1 MTLKKEKL
9 MKDFIKNVL
18 ATMVGMFG
26 FFIVMGVIGMMSIIG
41 MIASG
46 NAAQNVEKNS
56 VFVLNLSGTI
66 SEQGSENPLS
76 MFTGDN
82 SLNSGLNDILSSIK
96 KAKANDDIKGI
107 YIEAG
112 ALMTN
117 YATLQEIRN
126 ALADFRKSGK
136 WIVAYGDFY
145 TQGAYYVASVA
156 NKVYI
161 NPKGAIDWHGIGAQT
176 MFYKDF
182 MAKFGVKWEVVKVGT
197 FKSATETFTEEK
209 MSDANR
215 LQTQTFIDGTWRN
228 VCDAVSKSRGISV
241 DSLNS
246 YADSYLALQATETL
260 VKAKMVDG
268 MMYGDQVKDAVKKM
282 MKLEKDDDI
291 SQLTL
296 NDMLN
301 VKDGKVEGSEI
312 AVYYAEGDIVQ
323 DPKAATMFGNNN
335 YIASRKVCK
344 DLEDLMND
352 DDVKAV
358 VVRINSGGGDAYAS
372 EQMWHQMSELRKV
385 KPVVV
390 SMGDYAASGAYYMS
404 APASW
409 IVAQPNTLTGSIGIF
424 AVIPDFSGLVTSK
437 LGVRFDEVKTNRNST
452 FGNLMARPFNA
463 EEKAMLQASVNRG
476 YSLFRQRV
484 AEGRR
489 LPVESVEKI
498 AQGRVWLA
506 TDALNIKLVDQLGG
520 IDDAVKKA
528 AQLAKLKDYYTS
540 DYPAAASWMDNLLNS
555 MSSSGT
561 YLDEQLRQTL
571 GDFYQ
576 PFTMLRSID
585 KREAIQA
592 RIPYAIS
599 IK

>member
-1 MTLKKEKL
+1 

-76 MFTGDN
+76 MFTGEN

-107 YIEAG
+107 YIETG
-112 ALMTN
+112 ALAAN

-126 ALADFRKSGK
+126 ALDDFRKSGK

-156 NKVYI
+156 DKVYI
-161 NPKGAIDWHGIGAQT
+161 NPKGIVDWHGIGAQT

-215 LQTQTFIDGTWRN
+215 LQTKTFIDGTWRN

-291 SQLTL
+291 AQLTL

-301 VKDGKVEGSEI
+301 VKDEKVEGSEI

-424 AVIPDFSGLVTSK
+424 AVIPDLSGLVTSK

-484 AEGRR
+484 ADGRR

-528 AQLAKLKDYYTS
+528 AELAKLKDYYTS
-540 DYPAAASWMDNLLNS
+540 DYPAAASWMDAMLNS

>member
-1 MTLKKEKL
+1 
-9 MKDFIKNVL
+9 MKDFIKSVL
-18 ATMVGMFG
+18 ATMVGIFG
-26 FFIVMGVIGMMSIIG
+26 FFIVMGVLTMMSIIG
-41 MIASG
+41 MVASSS
-46 NAAQNVEKNS
+46 AAQNVEENS
-56 VFVLNLSGTI
+56 VFVLNLSGAI
-66 SEQGSENPLS
+66 SDQGTDNPLS
-76 MFTGDN
+76 LFTGDD
-82 SLNSGLNDILSSIK
+82 SQSTGLNNILSAIK
-96 KAKANDDIKGI
+96 KAKTNDDIKGI

-136 WIVAYGDFY
+136 WIVAYGDYY

-161 NPKGAIDWHGIGAQT
+161 NPKGIVDWHGIGAQT

-182 MAKFGVKWEVVKVGT
+182 MAKFGVKCEVVKVGT

-215 LQTQTFIDGTWRN
+215 LQTQTFINGTWQN
-228 VCDAVSKSRGISV
+228 ICTAVSKSRGISI

-246 YADSYLALQATETL
+246 YADSYLALQSTEML
-260 VKAKMVDG
+260 MKAKMVDG
-268 MMYGDQVKDAVKKM
+268 MMYSDKVKDAVKKM

-291 SQLTL
+291 AQLTL

-301 VKDGKVEGSEI
+301 VKDEKVEGDKI
-312 AVYYAEGDIVQ
+312 AIYYASGDIVQ

-424 AVIPDFSGLVTSK
+424 AVIPDFSGLVTTK
-437 LGVRFDEVKTNRNST
+437 LGVRFDEVKTNRHST

-463 EEKAMLQASVNRG
+463 EETAMLQASVNRG

-484 AEGRR
+484 ADGRH
-489 LPVESVEKI
+489 LTIESVEKI

-528 AQLAKLKDYYTS
+528 AELAKLKEYYTS
-540 DYPAAASWMDNLLNS
+540 DYPAAASWIDNLLNS
-555 MSSSGT
+555 MTSSGT
-561 YLDEQLRQTL
+561 YLDTQLRQTL
-571 GDFYQ
+571 GELYQ
-576 PFTMLRSID
+576 PFTVLRSID

>member
-1 MTLKKEKL
+1 

-126 ALADFRKSGK
+126 TLADFRKSGK

-215 LQTQTFIDGTWRN
+215 LQTKTFIDGTWRN
-228 VCDAVSKSRGISV
+228 VCAAVSKSRGISV

-282 MKLEKDDDI
+282 MKLDKGDDI
-291 SQLTL
+291 AQLTL

-424 AVIPDFSGLVTSK
+424 AVIPDLSGLVTTK

-540 DYPAAASWMDNLLNS
+540 DYPAAASWMDAMFNS

>member
-1 MTLKKEKL
+1 

-112 ALMTN
+112 ALAAN

-156 NKVYI
+156 DKVYI
-161 NPKGAIDWHGIGAQT
+161 NPKGIVDWHGIGAQT

-228 VCDAVSKSRGISV
+228 VCNAVSKSRGISI

-282 MKLEKDDDI
+282 MKLDKDDNI

-540 DYPAAASWMDNLLNS
+540 DYPAAASWMDAMLNS

-592 RIPYAIS
+592 RIPYSIS

>member
-1 MTLKKEKL
+1 

-26 FFIVMGVIGMMSIIG
+26 FFIVIGVIGMMSIIG

-112 ALMTN
+112 ALAAN

-156 NKVYI
+156 DKVYI
-161 NPKGAIDWHGIGAQT
+161 NPKGIVDWHGIGAQT

-182 MAKFGVKWEVVKVGT
+182 MAKFGVKWEIVKVGT

-215 LQTQTFIDGTWRN
+215 LQTKTFIDGTWRN

-291 SQLTL
+291 AQLTL

-301 VKDGKVEGSEI
+301 VKDEKVEGSEI

-424 AVIPDFSGLVTSK
+424 AVIPDLSGLVTTK

-484 AEGRR
+484 ADGRR

-528 AQLAKLKDYYTS
+528 AELAKLKDYYTS
-540 DYPAAASWMDNLLNS
+540 DYPAAASWMDAMLNS

>member
-1 MTLKKEKL
+1 

-112 ALMTN
+112 ALAAN

-126 ALADFRKSGK
+126 ALDDFRKSGK

-156 NKVYI
+156 DKVYI
-161 NPKGAIDWHGIGAQT
+161 NPKGIVDWHGIGAQT

-215 LQTQTFIDGTWRN
+215 LQTKTFIDGTWRN

-291 SQLTL
+291 AQLTL

-301 VKDGKVEGSEI
+301 VKDEKVEGSEI

-424 AVIPDFSGLVTSK
+424 AVIPDLSGLVTSK

-484 AEGRR
+484 ADGRR

-528 AQLAKLKDYYTS
+528 AELAKLKDYNTS

>member
-1 MTLKKEKL
+1 MG
-9 MKDFIKNVL
+9 DFIKGVL
-18 ATMVGMFG
+18 ATMVGVFG
-26 FFIVMGVIGMMSIIG
+26 FFLVMGVIGMMSIIG

-112 ALMTN
+112 ALAAN

-126 ALADFRKSGK
+126 ALDDFRKSGK

-156 NKVYI
+156 DKVYI
-161 NPKGAIDWHGIGAQT
+161 NPKGIVDWHGIGAQT

-215 LQTQTFIDGTWRN
+215 LQTKTFIDGTWRN

-291 SQLTL
+291 AQLTL

-301 VKDGKVEGSEI
+301 VKDEKVEGSEI

-424 AVIPDFSGLVTSK
+424 AVIPDLSGLVTSK

-484 AEGRR
+484 ADGRR

-528 AQLAKLKDYYTS
+528 AELAKLKDYYTS

>member
-1 MTLKKEKL
+1 

-66 SEQGSENPLS
+66 SEQGSESPLS

-112 ALMTN
+112 ALAAN

-161 NPKGAIDWHGIGAQT
+161 NPKGIVDWHGIGAQT

-215 LQTQTFIDGTWRN
+215 LQTKTFIDGTWRN
-228 VCDAVSKSRGISV
+228 VCNAVSKSRGISV

-268 MMYGDQVKDAVKKM
+268 MMYGDQVKDAVKKI
-282 MKLEKDDDI
+282 MKLDKGDDI
-291 SQLTL
+291 AQLTL

-424 AVIPDFSGLVTSK
+424 AVIPDLSGLVTTK

-540 DYPAAASWMDNLLNS
+540 DYPAAASWMDAMLNS

>member
-1 MTLKKEKL
+1 

-96 KAKANDDIKGI
+96 KAKANDEIKGI

-268 MMYGDQVKDAVKKM
+268 MMYGDQVKDAVKKI
-282 MKLEKDDDI
+282 MKLDKDDNI

-352 DDVKAV
+352 DNVKAV

-424 AVIPDFSGLVTSK
+424 AVIPDFSGLVTTK

-528 AQLAKLKDYYTS
+528 AELAKLKEYYTS
-540 DYPAAASWMDNLLNS
+540 DYPAAASWMDAMLNS

>member
-1 MTLKKEKL
+1 

-96 KAKANDDIKGI
+96 KAKANDEIKGI

-112 ALMTN
+112 ALATN

-161 NPKGAIDWHGIGAQT
+161 NPKGIVDWHGIGAQT

-182 MAKFGVKWEVVKVGT
+182 MAKFGVKWQVVKVGT

-228 VCDAVSKSRGISV
+228 ICAAVSKSRGISV

-246 YADSYLALQATETL
+246 YADSYLALQSTETL

-268 MMYGDQVKDAVKKM
+268 MMYGDQVKDAVKKI
-282 MKLEKDDDI
+282 MKLDKDDDI
-291 SQLTL
+291 QQLTL
-296 NDMLN
+296 SNMLN
-301 VKDGKVEGSEI
+301 VKGGKEEGSEI
-312 AVYYAEGDIVQ
+312 AVYYASGDIVQ

-424 AVIPDFSGLVTSK
+424 AVIPDLSGLVTTK

-484 AEGRR
+484 AEGRQ

-540 DYPAAASWMDNLLNS
+540 DYPAAASWMDAMLNS

>member
-1 MTLKKEKL
+1 

-112 ALMTN
+112 ALAAN

-156 NKVYI
+156 DKVYI
-161 NPKGAIDWHGIGAQT
+161 NPKGIVDWHGIGAQT

-291 SQLTL
+291 AQLTL

-358 VVRINSGGGDAYAS
+358 VVRINSGGGDAYTS

-424 AVIPDFSGLVTSK
+424 AVIPDLSGLVTTK

-540 DYPAAASWMDNLLNS
+540 DYPAAASWMDAMLNS

-576 PFTMLRSID
+576 PFTVLRSID

>member
-1 MTLKKEKL
+1 
-9 MKDFIKNVL
+9 MKDFIKSVL
-18 ATMVGMFG
+18 ATMVGIFG
-26 FFIVMGVIGMMSIIG
+26 FFIVMGVLTMMSIIG
-41 MIASG
+41 MVASSS
-46 NAAQNVEKNS
+46 AAQNVEENS

-66 SEQGSENPLS
+66 SDQGTDNPLS
-76 MFTGDN
+76 IFTGDD
-82 SLNSGLNDILSSIK
+82 SQSTGLNNILSAIK
-96 KAKANDDIKGI
+96 KAKTNDDIKGI

-112 ALMTN
+112 ALITN

-136 WIVAYGDFY
+136 WIVAYGDYY
-145 TQGAYYVASVA
+145 THGAYYVASVA

-161 NPKGAIDWHGIGAQT
+161 NPKGIVDWHGIGAQT

-182 MAKFGVKWEVVKVGT
+182 MAKFGVKCEVVKVGT

-215 LQTQTFIDGTWRN
+215 LQTQTFIDGTWQN
-228 VCDAVSKSRGISV
+228 ICTAVSKSRGISI

-246 YADSYLALQATETL
+246 YADSYLALQSTEML
-260 VKAKMVDG
+260 MKAKMVDG
-268 MMYGDQVKDAVKKM
+268 MMYSDKVKDAVKKM

-291 SQLTL
+291 AQLTL
-296 NDMLN
+296 SDMLN
-301 VKDGKVEGSEI
+301 VKDEKVEGDKI
-312 AVYYAEGDIVQ
+312 AIYYASGDIVQ
-323 DPKAATMFGNNN
+323 DPKAATMFGNND

-463 EEKAMLQASVNRG
+463 EETAMLQASVNRG

-484 AEGRR
+484 ADGRH
-489 LPVESVEKI
+489 LPIESVEKI

-528 AQLAKLKDYYTS
+528 AELAKLKEYYTS
-540 DYPAAASWMDNLLNS
+540 DYPATASWIDNLLNS
-555 MSSSGT
+555 MTSSGT
-561 YLDEQLRQTL
+561 YLDAQLRQTL
-571 GDFYQ
+571 GELYQ
-576 PFTMLRSID
+576 PFTVLRSID

>member
-1 MTLKKEKL
+1 

-112 ALMTN
+112 ALAAN

-126 ALADFRKSGK
+126 ALAEFRKSGK

-156 NKVYI
+156 DKVYI
-161 NPKGAIDWHGIGAQT
+161 NPKGIVDWHGIGAQT

-215 LQTQTFIDGTWRN
+215 LQTKTFIDGTWRN

-291 SQLTL
+291 AQLTL

-301 VKDGKVEGSEI
+301 VKDEKVEGSEI

-335 YIASRKVCK
+335 YIVSRKVCK

-424 AVIPDFSGLVTSK
+424 AVIPDLSGLVTTK

-484 AEGRR
+484 ADGRR

-528 AQLAKLKDYYTS
+528 AELAKLKDYYTS

>member
-1 MTLKKEKL
+1 

-112 ALMTN
+112 ALATN

-161 NPKGAIDWHGIGAQT
+161 NPKGIVDWHGIGAQT

-215 LQTQTFIDGTWRN
+215 LQTKTFIDGTWRN

-291 SQLTL
+291 AQLTL

-301 VKDGKVEGSEI
+301 VKDEKVEGSEI

-424 AVIPDFSGLVTSK
+424 AVIPDLSGLVTTK

-484 AEGRR
+484 ADGRR

-528 AQLAKLKDYYTS
+528 AELAKLKDYYTS

>member
-1 MTLKKEKL
+1 

-260 VKAKMVDG
+260 VKSKMVDG
-268 MMYGDQVKDAVKKM
+268 MMYGDQVKDAVKKI

-323 DPKAATMFGNNN
+323 NPKAATMFGNNN

-424 AVIPDFSGLVTSK
+424 AVIPDLSGLVTTK

-476 YSLFRQRV
+476 YNLFRQRV
-484 AEGRR
+484 ADGRR

-540 DYPAAASWMDNLLNS
+540 DYPATASWMDNLLNS

>member
-1 MTLKKEKL
+1 

-228 VCDAVSKSRGISV
+228 VCNAVSKSRGISV

-282 MKLEKDDDI
+282 MKLDKGDDI
-291 SQLTL
+291 AQLTL

-424 AVIPDFSGLVTSK
+424 AVIPDLSGLVTTK

-540 DYPAAASWMDNLLNS
+540 DYPAAASWMDTMLNS

>member
-1 MTLKKEKL
+1 

-182 MAKFGVKWEVVKVGT
+182 MAKFGVKWEIVKVGT

-268 MMYGDQVKDAVKKM
+268 MMYGDQVKDAVKKI
-282 MKLEKDDDI
+282 MKLDKDDNI
-291 SQLTL
+291 AQLTL

-323 DPKAATMFGNNN
+323 DPMAATMFGNND

-352 DDVKAV
+352 DNVKAV

-528 AQLAKLKDYYTS
+528 AELAKLKDYYTS
-540 DYPAAASWMDNLLNS
+540 DYPAAASWMDAMLNS

>member
-1 MTLKKEKL
+1 

-112 ALMTN
+112 ALAAN

-156 NKVYI
+156 DKVYI
-161 NPKGAIDWHGIGAQT
+161 NPKGVVDWHGIGAQT

-182 MAKFGVKWEVVKVGT
+182 MAKFGVKWQVVKVGT

-228 VCDAVSKSRGISV
+228 VCAAVSKSRGISV

-260 VKAKMVDG
+260 MKAKMVDG

-282 MKLEKDDDI
+282 MKLDKDDDI
-291 SQLTL
+291 QQLTL

-424 AVIPDFSGLVTSK
+424 AVIPDLSGLVTTK

-528 AQLAKLKDYYTS
+528 AELAKLKDYYTS

-576 PFTMLRSID
+576 PFTVLRSID

>member
-1 MTLKKEKL
+1 

-96 KAKANDDIKGI
+96 KAKANNDIKGI

-156 NKVYI
+156 DKVYI

-228 VCDAVSKSRGISV
+228 VCDAVSKSRGISI

-282 MKLEKDDDI
+282 MKLEKGDDI
-291 SQLTL
+291 AQLTL

-301 VKDGKVEGSEI
+301 VKSGKVEGSEI

-352 DDVKAV
+352 DNVKAV

-424 AVIPDFSGLVTSK
+424 AVIPDFSGLVTTK

-463 EEKAMLQASVNRG
+463 EEKAMLQVSVNRG

-498 AQGRVWLA
+498 AQGRVWIA

-528 AQLAKLKDYYTS
+528 AELAKLKDYYTS

>member
-1 MTLKKEKL
+1 
-9 MKDFIKNVL
+9 MKDFIKSVL
-18 ATMVGMFG
+18 ATMVGIFG
-26 FFIVMGVIGMMSIIG
+26 FFIVMGVLTMMSIIG
-41 MIASG
+41 MVASSS
-46 NAAQNVEKNS
+46 AAQNVEENS

-66 SEQGSENPLS
+66 SDQGTDNPLS
-76 MFTGDN
+76 LFTGDD
-82 SLNSGLNDILSSIK
+82 SQSTGLNNILSAIK
-96 KAKANDDIKGI
+96 KAKTNDDIKGI

-112 ALMTN
+112 ALITN

-136 WIVAYGDFY
+136 WIVAYGDYY

-161 NPKGAIDWHGIGAQT
+161 NPKGIVDWHGIGAQT

-182 MAKFGVKWEVVKVGT
+182 MAKFGVKCEVVKVGT

-215 LQTQTFIDGTWRN
+215 LQTQTFIDGTWQN
-228 VCDAVSKSRGISV
+228 ICTAVSKSRGISI

-246 YADSYLALQATETL
+246 YADSYLALQSTEML
-260 VKAKMVDG
+260 MKAKMVDG
-268 MMYGDQVKDAVKKM
+268 MMYSDKVKDAVKKM

-291 SQLTL
+291 AQLTL

-301 VKDGKVEGSEI
+301 VKDEKVEGDKI
-312 AVYYAEGDIVQ
+312 AIYYASGDIVQ
-323 DPKAATMFGNNN
+323 DPKAATMFGSND

-452 FGNLMARPFNA
+452 FGNTMARPFNA
-463 EEKAMLQASVNRG
+463 EETAMLQASVNRG

-484 AEGRR
+484 ADGRH
-489 LPVESVEKI
+489 LTIESVEKI
-498 AQGRVWLA
+498 ARGRVWLA

-528 AQLAKLKDYYTS
+528 AQLAKLKEYYTS
-540 DYPAAASWMDNLLNS
+540 DYPAAASWIDNLLNS
-555 MSSSGT
+555 MTSSGT
-561 YLDEQLRQTL
+561 YLDAQLRQTL
-571 GDFYQ
+571 GELYQ
-576 PFTMLRSID
+576 PFTVLRSID

>member
-1 MTLKKEKL
+1 

-228 VCDAVSKSRGISV
+228 VCNAVSKSRGISV
-241 DSLNS
+241 DLLNS

-282 MKLEKDDDI
+282 MKIEKDDDI
-291 SQLTL
+291 AQLTL

-424 AVIPDFSGLVTSK
+424 AVIPDLSGLVTTK

-528 AQLAKLKDYYTS
+528 AELAKLKDYYTS
-540 DYPAAASWMDNLLNS
+540 DYPAAASWMDAMLNS

>member
-1 MTLKKEKL
+1 

-112 ALMTN
+112 ALAAN

-156 NKVYI
+156 DKVYI
-161 NPKGAIDWHGIGAQT
+161 NPKGAVDWHGIGAQT

-215 LQTQTFIDGTWRN
+215 LQTKTFIDGTWRN

-282 MKLEKDDDI
+282 MKLDKGDDI
-291 SQLTL
+291 AQLTL

-424 AVIPDFSGLVTSK
+424 AVIPDLSGLVTTK

-489 LPVESVEKI
+489 LPMKSVEKI

-540 DYPAAASWMDNLLNS
+540 DYPATASWMDAMLNS

>member
-1 MTLKKEKL
+1 

-112 ALMTN
+112 ALAAN

-126 ALADFRKSGK
+126 ALDDFRKSGK

-156 NKVYI
+156 DKVYI
-161 NPKGAIDWHGIGAQT
+161 NPKGIVDWHGIGAQT

-215 LQTQTFIDGTWRN
+215 LQTKTFIDGTWRN

-291 SQLTL
+291 AQLTL

-424 AVIPDFSGLVTSK
+424 AVIPDLSGLVTTK

-476 YSLFRQRV
+476 YCLFRQRV
-484 AEGRR
+484 ADGRR

-528 AQLAKLKDYYTS
+528 AELAKLKDYYTS

>member
-1 MTLKKEKL
+1 

-112 ALMTN
+112 ALAAN

-156 NKVYI
+156 DKVYI
-161 NPKGAIDWHGIGAQT
+161 NPKGIVDWHGIGAQT

-228 VCDAVSKSRGISV
+228 VCNAVSKSRGISI

-282 MKLEKDDDI
+282 MKLENGDDI
-291 SQLTL
+291 AQLTL

-424 AVIPDFSGLVTSK
+424 AVIPDLSGLVTTK

-528 AQLAKLKDYYTS
+528 AELAKLKDYYTS
-540 DYPAAASWMDNLLNS
+540 DYPAAASWMDAMLNS

>member
-1 MTLKKEKL
+1 
-9 MKDFIKNVL
+9 MKDFIKSVL
-18 ATMVGMFG
+18 ATMVGIFG
-26 FFIVMGVIGMMSIIG
+26 FFIVMGVLTMMSIIG
-41 MIASG
+41 MVASSS
-46 NAAQNVEKNS
+46 AAQNVEENS

-66 SEQGSENPLS
+66 SDQGTDNPLS
-76 MFTGDN
+76 LFTGDD
-82 SLNSGLNDILSSIK
+82 SQSTGLNNILSAIK
-96 KAKANDDIKGI
+96 KAKTNDDIKGI

-112 ALMTN
+112 ALITN

-136 WIVAYGDFY
+136 WIVAYGDYY

-161 NPKGAIDWHGIGAQT
+161 NPKGIVDWHGIGAQT

-182 MAKFGVKWEVVKVGT
+182 MAKFGVKCEVVKVGT

-215 LQTQTFIDGTWRN
+215 LQTQTFINGTWQN
-228 VCDAVSKSRGISV
+228 ICTAVSKSRGISI

-246 YADSYLALQATETL
+246 YADSYLALQSTEML
-260 VKAKMVDG
+260 MKAKMVDG
-268 MMYGDQVKDAVKKM
+268 MMYSDKVKDAVKKM

-291 SQLTL
+291 AQLTL

-301 VKDGKVEGSEI
+301 VKDEKVEGDKI
-312 AVYYAEGDIVQ
+312 AIYYASGDIVQ

-335 YIASRKVCK
+335 YIARRKVCK

-424 AVIPDFSGLVTSK
+424 AVIPDFSGLVTTK
-437 LGVRFDEVKTNRNST
+437 LGVRFDEVKTNRHST

-463 EEKAMLQASVNRG
+463 EETAMLQASVNRG

-484 AEGRR
+484 ADGRH
-489 LPVESVEKI
+489 LTIESVEKI

-528 AQLAKLKDYYTS
+528 AELAKLKEYYTS
-540 DYPAAASWMDNLLNS
+540 DYPATASWIDNLLNS

-561 YLDEQLRQTL
+561 YLDAQLRQTL
-571 GDFYQ
+571 GELYQ
-576 PFTMLRSID
+576 PFTVLRSID

>member
-1 MTLKKEKL
+1 

-46 NAAQNVEKNS
+46 NAAQNVEENS
-56 VFVLNLSGTI
+56 VFVLNLSGTV

-82 SLNSGLNDILSSIK
+82 SLNSGLNDILSAIK

-156 NKVYI
+156 DKVYI
-161 NPKGAIDWHGIGAQT
+161 NPKGIVDWHGIGAQT

-246 YADSYLALQATETL
+246 YADSYLALQSTETL

-282 MKLEKDDDI
+282 MKLDKGDDI
-291 SQLTL
+291 AQLTL

>member
-1 MTLKKEKL
+1 
-9 MKDFIKNVL
+9 MKDFIKSVL
-18 ATMVGMFG
+18 ATMVGIFG
-26 FFIVMGVIGMMSIIG
+26 FFIVMGVLTMMSIIG
-41 MIASG
+41 MVASSS
-46 NAAQNVEKNS
+46 AAQNVEENS

-66 SEQGSENPLS
+66 SDQGTDNPLS
-76 MFTGDN
+76 LFTGDD
-82 SLNSGLNDILSSIK
+82 SQSTGLNNILSAIK
-96 KAKANDDIKGI
+96 KAKTNDDIKGI
-107 YIEAG
+107 YLEVG
-112 ALMTN
+112 ALITN

-136 WIVAYGDFY
+136 WIVAYGDYY

-161 NPKGAIDWHGIGAQT
+161 NPKGIVDWHGIGAQT

-182 MAKFGVKWEVVKVGT
+182 MAKFGVKCEVVKVGT

-215 LQTQTFIDGTWRN
+215 LQTQTFIDGTWQN
-228 VCDAVSKSRGISV
+228 ICTAVSKSRGISI

-246 YADSYLALQATETL
+246 YADSYLALQSTEML
-260 VKAKMVDG
+260 MKAKMVDG
-268 MMYGDQVKDAVKKM
+268 MIYSDKVKDAVKKM

-291 SQLTL
+291 AQLTL
-296 NDMLN
+296 SDMLN
-301 VKDGKVEGSEI
+301 VKDEKVEGDKI
-312 AVYYAEGDIVQ
+312 AIYYASGDIVQ
-323 DPKAATMFGNNN
+323 DPKAATMFGNND

-424 AVIPDFSGLVTSK
+424 AVIPDFSGLVTTK

-463 EEKAMLQASVNRG
+463 EETAMLQASVNRG

-484 AEGRR
+484 ADGRH
-489 LPVESVEKI
+489 LPIESVEKI

-528 AQLAKLKDYYTS
+528 AQLAKLKEYYTS

-555 MSSSGT
+555 MTSSGT
-561 YLDEQLRQTL
+561 YLDAQLRQTL
-571 GDFYQ
+571 GELYQ
-576 PFTMLRSID
+576 PFTVLRSID

>member
-1 MTLKKEKL
+1 

-107 YIEAG
+107 YIEVG
-112 ALMTN
+112 ALAAN

-156 NKVYI
+156 DKVYI
-161 NPKGAIDWHGIGAQT
+161 NPKGIVDWHGIGAQT

-209 MSDANR
+209 MSEANR

-282 MKLEKDDDI
+282 MKLDKGDDI
-291 SQLTL
+291 AQLTL

-424 AVIPDFSGLVTSK
+424 AVIPDLSGLVTTK

-476 YSLFRQRV
+476 YNLFRQRV
-484 AEGRR
+484 TEGRR

-540 DYPAAASWMDNLLNS
+540 DYPAAASWMDAMLNS

>member
-1 MTLKKEKL
+1 

-26 FFIVMGVIGMMSIIG
+26 FFIVMGVIAMMSIIG

-260 VKAKMVDG
+260 MKAKMVDG

-291 SQLTL
+291 AQLTL

-424 AVIPDFSGLVTSK
+424 AVIPDLSGLVTTK

-463 EEKAMLQASVNRG
+463 EEKAMLQASVNRR

-489 LPVESVEKI
+489 LPVENVEKI

-540 DYPAAASWMDNLLNS
+540 DYPAAASWMDAMLNS

>member
-1 MTLKKEKL
+1 

-112 ALMTN
+112 ALAAN

-161 NPKGAIDWHGIGAQT
+161 NPKGIVDWHGIGAQT

-228 VCDAVSKSRGISV
+228 VCNAVSKSRGISV

-268 MMYGDQVKDAVKKM
+268 MMYGDQVKDAVKKI
-282 MKLEKDDDI
+282 MKLDKDDNI

-301 VKDGKVEGSEI
+301 VKGGKVEGSEI

-424 AVIPDFSGLVTSK
+424 AVIPDLSGLVTTK

-540 DYPAAASWMDNLLNS
+540 DYPAAASWMDAMLNS

>member
-1 MTLKKEKL
+1 

-112 ALMTN
+112 ALATN

-156 NKVYI
+156 DKVYI
-161 NPKGAIDWHGIGAQT
+161 NPKGIVDWHGIGAQT

-228 VCDAVSKSRGISV
+228 VCVAVSKSRGISV

-282 MKLEKDDDI
+282 MKLEKGDDI
-291 SQLTL
+291 AQLTL

-301 VKDGKVEGSEI
+301 VKGDKVEGSEI

-352 DDVKAV
+352 DNVKAV

-424 AVIPDFSGLVTSK
+424 AVIPDLSGLVTTK

-484 AEGRR
+484 ADGRR

-540 DYPAAASWMDNLLNS
+540 DYPAAASWMDAMLNS

>member
-1 MTLKKEKL
+1 
-9 MKDFIKNVL
+9 MKDFIKSVL
-18 ATMVGMFG
+18 ATMVGIFG
-26 FFIVMGVIGMMSIIG
+26 FFIVMGVLTMMSIIG
-41 MIASG
+41 MVASSS
-46 NAAQNVEKNS
+46 AAQNVEENS

-66 SEQGSENPLS
+66 SDQGTDNPLS
-76 MFTGDN
+76 IFTGDD
-82 SLNSGLNDILSSIK
+82 SQSTGLNNILSAIK
-96 KAKANDDIKGI
+96 KAKTNDDIKGI

-112 ALMTN
+112 ALITN

-136 WIVAYGDFY
+136 WIVAYGDDY
-145 TQGAYYVASVA
+145 TQGAYYVASLA

-161 NPKGAIDWHGIGAQT
+161 NPKGIVDWHGIGAQT

-182 MAKFGVKWEVVKVGT
+182 MAKFGVKCEVVKVGT

-215 LQTQTFIDGTWRN
+215 LQTQTFIDGTWQN
-228 VCDAVSKSRGISV
+228 ICTAVSKSRGISI

-246 YADSYLALQATETL
+246 YADSYLALQSTEML
-260 VKAKMVDG
+260 MKAKMVDG
-268 MMYGDQVKDAVKKM
+268 MMYSDKVKDAVKKM

-291 SQLTL
+291 AQLTL
-296 NDMLN
+296 SDMLN
-301 VKDGKVEGSEI
+301 VKDEKVEGDKI
-312 AVYYAEGDIVQ
+312 AIYYASGDIVQ
-323 DPKAATMFGNNN
+323 DPKAATMFGNND

-463 EEKAMLQASVNRG
+463 EETAMLQASVNRG

-484 AEGRR
+484 ADGRH
-489 LPVESVEKI
+489 LPIESVEKI

-528 AQLAKLKDYYTS
+528 AELAKLKEYYTS
-540 DYPAAASWMDNLLNS
+540 DYPATASWIDNLLNS
-555 MSSSGT
+555 MTSSGT
-561 YLDEQLRQTL
+561 YLDAQLRQTL
-571 GDFYQ
+571 GELYQ
-576 PFTMLRSID
+576 PFTVLRSID

>member
-1 MTLKKEKL
+1 

-228 VCDAVSKSRGISV
+228 VCNAVSKSRGISV

-291 SQLTL
+291 AQLTL

-424 AVIPDFSGLVTSK
+424 AVIPDLSGLVTTK

-528 AQLAKLKDYYTS
+528 AELAKLKDYYTS
-540 DYPAAASWMDNLLNS
+540 DYPAAASWMDAMLNS
-555 MSSSGT
+555 ISSSGT

>member
-1 MTLKKEKL
+1 

-76 MFTGDN
+76 MFTGEN

-112 ALMTN
+112 ALAAN

-156 NKVYI
+156 DKVYI
-161 NPKGAIDWHGIGAQT
+161 NPKGIVDWHGIGAQT

-197 FKSATETFTEEK
+197 FKSATETFTEDK

-215 LQTQTFIDGTWRN
+215 LQTKTFIDGTWRN

-291 SQLTL
+291 AQLTL

-301 VKDGKVEGSEI
+301 VKDEKVEGSEI

-424 AVIPDFSGLVTSK
+424 AVIPDLSGLVTTK

-484 AEGRR
+484 ADGRR

-528 AQLAKLKDYYTS
+528 AELAKLKDYYTS

>member
-1 MTLKKEKL
+1 

-112 ALMTN
+112 ALAAN

-156 NKVYI
+156 DKVYI
-161 NPKGAIDWHGIGAQT
+161 NPKGIVDWHGIGAQP

-228 VCDAVSKSRGISV
+228 VCNAVSKSRGISI

-282 MKLEKDDDI
+282 MKLDKDDNI

-540 DYPAAASWMDNLLNS
+540 DYPAAASWMDAMLNS

>member
-1 MTLKKEKL
+1 

-96 KAKANDDIKGI
+96 KAKANDEIKGI

-228 VCDAVSKSRGISV
+228 VCDAVSKSRSISV

-424 AVIPDFSGLVTSK
+424 AVIPDLSGLVTTK

-528 AQLAKLKDYYTS
+528 AELAKLKDYYTS
-540 DYPAAASWMDNLLNS
+540 DYPAAASWMDAMLNS

>member
-1 MTLKKEKL
+1 
-9 MKDFIKNVL
+9 MKDFIKSVL
-18 ATMVGMFG
+18 ATMVGIFG
-26 FFIVMGVIGMMSIIG
+26 FFIVMGVLTMMSIIG
-41 MIASG
+41 MVASSS
-46 NAAQNVEKNS
+46 AAQNVEENS
-56 VFVLNLSGTI
+56 VFVLNLSGAI
-66 SEQGSENPLS
+66 SDQGTDNPLS
-76 MFTGDN
+76 LFTGDD
-82 SLNSGLNDILSSIK
+82 SQSTGLNNILSAIK
-96 KAKANDDIKGI
+96 KAKTNDDIKGI

-136 WIVAYGDFY
+136 WIVAYGDYY

-161 NPKGAIDWHGIGAQT
+161 NPKGIVDWHGIGAQT

-182 MAKFGVKWEVVKVGT
+182 MAKFGVKCEVVKVGT

-215 LQTQTFIDGTWRN
+215 LQTQTFINGTWQN
-228 VCDAVSKSRGISV
+228 ICTAVSKSRGISI

-246 YADSYLALQATETL
+246 YADSYLALQSTEML
-260 VKAKMVDG
+260 MKAKMVDG
-268 MMYGDQVKDAVKKM
+268 MMYSDKVKDAVKRM

-291 SQLTL
+291 AQLTL
-296 NDMLN
+296 SDMLN
-301 VKDGKVEGSEI
+301 VKDEKVEGDKI
-312 AVYYAEGDIVQ
+312 AIYYASGDIVQ
-323 DPKAATMFGNNN
+323 DPKAATMFGNND

-344 DLEDLMND
+344 DLEKLMND

-424 AVIPDFSGLVTSK
+424 AVIPDFSGLVTTK
-437 LGVRFDEVKTNRNST
+437 LGVRFDEVKTNRHST

-463 EEKAMLQASVNRG
+463 EETAMLQASVNRG

-484 AEGRR
+484 ADGRH
-489 LPVESVEKI
+489 LPIESVEKI

-528 AQLAKLKDYYTS
+528 AELAKLKEYYTS
-540 DYPAAASWMDNLLNS
+540 DYPATASWIDNLLNS

-561 YLDEQLRQTL
+561 YLDAQLRQTL
-571 GDFYQ
+571 GELYQ
-576 PFTMLRSID
+576 PFTVLRSID

>member
-1 MTLKKEKL
+1 
-9 MKDFIKNVL
+9 MKDFIKSVL
-18 ATMVGMFG
+18 ATMVGIFG
-26 FFIVMGVIGMMSIIG
+26 FFIVMGVLTMMSIIG
-41 MIASG
+41 MVASSS
-46 NAAQNVEKNS
+46 AAQNVEENS

-66 SEQGSENPLS
+66 SDQGTDNPLS
-76 MFTGDN
+76 LFTGDD
-82 SLNSGLNDILSSIK
+82 SQSTGLNNILSAIK
-96 KAKANDDIKGI
+96 KAKTNDDIKGI

-112 ALMTN
+112 ALITN

-136 WIVAYGDFY
+136 WIVAYGDYY

-161 NPKGAIDWHGIGAQT
+161 NPKGIVDWHGIGAQT

-182 MAKFGVKWEVVKVGT
+182 MAKFGVKCEVVKVGT

-215 LQTQTFIDGTWRN
+215 LQTQTFINGTWQN
-228 VCDAVSKSRGISV
+228 ICTAVSKSRGISI

-246 YADSYLALQATETL
+246 YADSYLALQSTEML
-260 VKAKMVDG
+260 MKAKMVDG
-268 MMYGDQVKDAVKKM
+268 MMYSDKVKDAVKKM

-291 SQLTL
+291 AQLTL

-301 VKDGKVEGSEI
+301 VKDEKVEGDKI
-312 AVYYAEGDIVQ
+312 AIYYASGDIVQ

-452 FGNLMARPFNA
+452 FGNTMARPFNA
-463 EEKAMLQASVNRG
+463 EETAMLQASVNRG
-476 YSLFRQRV
+476 YNLFRQRV
-484 AEGRR
+484 ADGRH
-489 LPVESVEKI
+489 LPIESVEKI

-528 AQLAKLKDYYTS
+528 AELAKLKEYYTS

-555 MSSSGT
+555 MTSSGT
-561 YLDEQLRQTL
+561 YLDAQLRQTL
-571 GDFYQ
+571 GELYQ
-576 PFTMLRSID
+576 PFTVLRSID